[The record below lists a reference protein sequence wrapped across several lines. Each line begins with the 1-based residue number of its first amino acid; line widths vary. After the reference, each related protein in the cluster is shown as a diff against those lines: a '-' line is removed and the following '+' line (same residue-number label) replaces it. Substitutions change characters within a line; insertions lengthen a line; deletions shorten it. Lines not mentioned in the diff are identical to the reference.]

1 MTLSRMSQAA
11 KLAER
16 ARRCVGYHETWADNA
31 RSWLRPEVLWVD
43 RVRVRNTRRAAHRA
57 RVALASARYT
67 YLRLAT
73 LILEDVDRAT
83 L

>member
-16 ARRCVGYHETWADNA
+16 ARRCVGYHETWADHASAWA
-31 RSWLRPEVLWVD
+31 RLRAGD
-43 RVRVRNTRRAAHRA
+43 FARTSAHRA
-57 RVALASARYT
+57 RVALASARAT
-67 YLRLAT
+67 YARLGA
-73 LILEDVDRAT
+73 LLSEESYRAT

>member
-43 RVRVRNTRRAAHRA
+43 RVRVRNARRSARRA
-57 RVALASARYT
+57 RVALASARANYARLVAL
-67 YLRLAT
+67 LR
-73 LILEDVDRAT
+73 ECDK
-83 L
+83 

>member
-31 RSWLRPEVLWVD
+31 RNWRAFAGPHSRI
-43 RVRVRNTRRAAHRA
+43 VRLGSRRAAHRA
-57 RVALASARYT
+57 RVALASARAT
-67 YLRLAT
+67 YARLGA
-73 LILEDVDRAT
+73 LLSEDSTRAT